1 MGVMYTPLGGCSF
14 WARTLPP
21 SSPRSRAADDE
32 APISMARGTCGGP
45 EKWEL
50 PTMNDKREND
60 EHGILG
66 YKDTIFGQN
75 EGVFGCASQFIIGNK
90 PYGIYL
96 GYSAIRL

>member
-1 MGVMYTPLGGCSF
+1 
-14 WARTLPP
+14 
-21 SSPRSRAADDE
+21 
-32 APISMARGTCGGP
+32 
-45 EKWEL
+45 
-50 PTMNDKREND
+50 MNDKREND

-96 GYSAIRL
+96 GYSAIRLWTTYWVDHASKRIFFALCFSLLGIAQSAT